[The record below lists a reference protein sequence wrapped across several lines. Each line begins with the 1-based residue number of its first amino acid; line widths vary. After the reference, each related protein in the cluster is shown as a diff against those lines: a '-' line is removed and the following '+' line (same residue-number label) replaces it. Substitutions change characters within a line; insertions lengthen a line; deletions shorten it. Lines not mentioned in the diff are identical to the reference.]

1 MLEKSQCWYKLNWE
15 QETVIEHDKVKLCWD
30 FEYRM
35 GKETTARRPDVT
47 IESKDRTLIR
57 IINMPC
63 YSDQNINEKVTEKL
77 QKYQKLDFEIKEKRQ
92 GFHVE
97 IIPVVT
103 ACMREQIAKVLVPD
117 AKKMTRTWREML
129 QTALAES
136 ENIIR
141 KLLSNFLTAV

>member
-1 MLEKSQCWYKLNWE
+1 
-15 QETVIEHDKVKLCWD
+15 
-30 FEYRM
+30 M

-97 IIPVVT
+97 IISVVT
-103 ACMREQIAKVLVPD
+103 ACMGGANKLREQIAKVLVPNG
-117 AKKMTRTWREML
+117 KKMTSTWREML
-129 QTALAES
+129 KTALAEN

-141 KLLSNFLTAV
+141 K